1 MIDQMTALTGQGL
14 STAKVAAAMGVSKG
28 AVIGKAHRIRL
39 QLNDS
44 GTMLRA
50 AFVAKPELRTLLR
63 DKMRLKNTGGR
74 MKRKR
79 SPRVRAPKIAAATLR
94 RDKRVHTKPGRI
106 CFLLG
111 MR

>member
-14 STAKVAAAMGVSKG
+14 STAKVAVAMGVSKG

-39 QLNDS
+39 QLNRKS
-44 GTMLRA
+44 TMLRA

-63 DKMRLKNTGGR
+63 DKMRLKNTGGC

-79 SPRVRAPKIAAATLR
+79 PPRVRAPKIAAAPG
-94 RDKRVHTKPGRI
+94 RDKRLHAKPGRI